1 MSKLSICV
9 NFFLLKLPIF
19 NFFPC
24 DFSAKIFTKFIKVR
38 KILLIFYCFE
48 YFHFRWRYFNKIFV
62 NIQILRFSSVRFLEN
77 EFRPFTQRILV
88 WIQFLVRFK
97 NFKNLFVR
105 RVLLTYR
112 PTFRGFAFGREIEAQ
127 KLVLLLM
134 FNWKM
139 LLNFAL

>member
-48 YFHFRWRYFNKIFV
+48 YFHFRWRYVNKISV

-77 EFRPFTQRILV
+77 EFRPYAQRFLV

-97 NFKNLFVR
+97 ISGICLSDGFCWHIAQRFAASRSGDEPRPSLYKYRQNF
-105 RVLLTYR
+105 
-112 PTFRGFAFGREIEAQ
+112 
-127 KLVLLLM
+127 
-134 FNWKM
+134 
-139 LLNFAL
+139 